1 MFLSESTRLLEDL
14 STRGCR
20 VKMIWGKTVRA
31 HRTGGHLLT
40 GRQRFTALRNYV
52 LSLRLAPASDLL
64 LRLYEYLL
72 LAQMRMLPT

>member
-1 MFLSESTRLLEDL
+1 
-14 STRGCR
+14 
-20 VKMIWGKTVRA
+20 MIWGKTVRA

-64 LRLYEYLL
+64 LRLYEQLEYLL

>member
-1 MFLSESTRLLEDL
+1 M
-14 STRGCR
+14 
-20 VKMIWGKTVRA
+20 MIWGKAVRA
-31 HRTGGHLLT
+31 HGTGGHLLT

-64 LRLYEYLL
+64 LRLYEQLEYLL